1 MDLQFI
7 CKEYGLASYIVN
19 QGKLDADSTNIYM
32 PTLIDKYTKREI
44 NFNDICL
51 AYAACYNKKSRKVQD
66 ESDNENMQGNGMLT
80 KRQKP
85 AIIRNVRYKVNTR
98 SI

>member
-1 MDLQFI
+1 
-7 CKEYGLASYIVN
+7 
-19 QGKLDADSTNIYM
+19 M

-66 ESDNENMQGNGMLT
+66 ESDNENM
-80 KRQKP
+80 
-85 AIIRNVRYKVNTR
+85 
-98 SI
+98 